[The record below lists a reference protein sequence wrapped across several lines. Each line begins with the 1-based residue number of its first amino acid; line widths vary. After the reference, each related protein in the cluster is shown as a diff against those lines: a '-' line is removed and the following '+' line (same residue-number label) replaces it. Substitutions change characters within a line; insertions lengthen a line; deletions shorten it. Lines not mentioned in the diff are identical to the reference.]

1 MEIIWNHNFYLS
13 GSFPSLRETRICTS
27 PERIVYV
34 YRGMTQILCLPE
46 TEILMGL
53 EGQGKYHR
61 RGVA

>member
-1 MEIIWNHNFYLS
+1 MEPQFLS
-13 GSFPSLRETRICTS
+13 FWKFSIPQGNKNMHMS

-34 YRGMTQILCLPE
+34 YRGMTQILRLLE

-53 EGQGKYHR
+53 EGRGKYHR